1 MLLRKRQALTFVA
14 RNFRIDGIEI
24 VRSFEIGFPQMD
36 TSQPTPTPTISL
48 PTSQQP
54 QSKEISYI
62 IAGVVLFPAL
72 IVVTMICCLFFR
84 PFFYSRGRR
93 KTTDEE
99 EEAVGDTDTICEG
112 VQGPNNN
119 NHQQLGP
126 EQLELLQML

>member
-1 MLLRKRQALTFVA
+1 
-14 RNFRIDGIEI
+14 
-24 VRSFEIGFPQMD
+24 MD
-36 TSQPTPTPTISL
+36 TSQPSPTPTIAL

-84 PFFYSRGRR
+84 PFFYTRGRR
-93 KTTDEE
+93 KTSTNEE

-112 VQGPNNN
+112 VQGTNNN
-119 NHQQLGP
+119 NQLQLGP